1 MMILRCVIHFVV
13 SICFNQKK
21 EQVNPSSTTQKTN
34 TIDHFLFFFI
44 SMIYFPVSRVEKAG
58 SPRKIRKVGLS
69 TFFTFTVRAMR
80 CCGVVTGMDRLA
92 PLGTTR
98 QKTLAN
104 TENG

>member
-1 MMILRCVIHFVV
+1 
-13 SICFNQKK
+13 
-21 EQVNPSSTTQKTN
+21 
-34 TIDHFLFFFI
+34 
-44 SMIYFPVSRVEKAG
+44 MIYFPVSRVEKAG

-98 QKTLAN
+98 QKLLPIQKMD
-104 TENG
+104 EHG